1 MRALLARVRCVDL
14 EVLFCAGSEALSCLP
29 WVSYCKRGILGI
41 FSFIEICKIVIH
53 LKKRFL
59 IMCGR
64 VYLNVSVLG
73 GQRHRITL
81 DQELKQFQA
90 A

>member
-1 MRALLARVRCVDL
+1 
-14 EVLFCAGSEALSCLP
+14 
-29 WVSYCKRGILGI
+29 
-41 FSFIEICKIVIH
+41 
-53 LKKRFL
+53 
-59 IMCGR
+59 MCGC